1 MTGGVHSVY
10 PGQMRSSTDSRTSTS
25 SDAAVRAI
33 READVDRTAAQAAAR
48 EAQRRWEA
56 ALVAA
61 VEAGMAPSAVAREAG
76 VTRNRV
82 SQLVSAHRVAEEQ
95 TVVERD
101 TVARDTA
108 DRDATPARQR
118 PRIVPSPL
126 S

>member
-1 MTGGVHSVY
+1 MTGN
-10 PGQMRSSTDSRTSTS
+10 PDTTI
-25 SDAAVRAI
+25 DAAVRAI
-33 READVDRTAAQAAAR
+33 RVADAERQTAQAAAR

-61 VEAGMAPSAVAREAG
+61 VEAGHAPSAVAREAG

-82 SQLVSAHRVAEEQ
+82 SQLVSARRAAGQDDVAP
-95 TVVERD
+95 RM
-101 TVARDTA
+101 
-108 DRDATPARQR
+108 

>member
-1 MTGGVHSVY
+1 MTGSAN
-10 PGQMRSSTDSRTSTS
+10 PTTDTAMRT
-25 SDAAVRAI
+25 I
-33 READVDRTAAQAAAR
+33 RMADDERQAAQSAAR

-61 VEAGMAPSAVAREAG
+61 VEAGHAPSAVAREAG

-82 SQLVSAHRVAEEQ
+82 SQLVSASRAAKAAASAHR
-95 TVVERD
+95 
-101 TVARDTA
+101 
-108 DRDATPARQR
+108 R

>member
-1 MTGGVHSVY
+1 MTGT
-10 PGQMRSSTDSRTSTS
+10 PDTTI
-25 SDAAVRAI
+25 DAAVRAI
-33 READVDRTAAQAAAR
+33 RVADAERQTAQAAAR

-61 VEAGMAPSAVAREAG
+61 VEAGHAPSAVAREAG

-82 SQLVSAHRVAEEQ
+82 SQLVSARRA
-95 TVVERD
+95 
-101 TVARDTA
+101 
-108 DRDATPARQR
+108 ATQDDQAPRT